1 MKKIK
6 NFAKKLFS
14 AKRMKTLAM
23 LLFCGTLATYAQNAA
38 GDYTAGT
45 DALATVT
52 EEIAKY
58 VPFVVKLCYA
68 IAGVVAVVGAIS
80 VYIAMNNEEQ
90 DVKNILVL
98 QNAFEKTRKQMKVN
112 TLSINALSNNLNF
125 QIFAKLTL
133 KKTEKTVS
141 CFRFVSRFSVCFL
154 IFTSVFR
161 SKGREK
167 KANVSIGNHI

>member
-6 NFAKKLFS
+6 NLTKRIFN
-14 AKRMKTLAM
+14 AKRVGTLAM
-23 LLFCGTLATYAQNAA
+23 LLFCGVAATYAQNAA

-45 DALATVT
+45 NALTTVT

-58 VPFVVKLCYA
+58 VPYVVKLCYA

-98 QNAFEKTRKQMKVN
+98 RNAFEKIRKQMKAN
-112 TLSINALSNNLNF
+112 ILSINVLSDNLNF
-125 QIFAKLTL
+125 PMFAELTL
-133 KKTEKTVS
+133 KKT
-141 CFRFVSRFSVCFL
+141 
-154 IFTSVFR
+154 
-161 SKGREK
+161 
-167 KANVSIGNHI
+167 

>member
-6 NFAKKLFS
+6 TIAKNLFG
-14 AKRMKTLAM
+14 AKRMKTLALM
-23 LLFCGTLATYAQNAA
+23 LLCGTIATYAQNAA

-112 TLSINALSNNLNF
+112 ALSINTLSDNLNF
-125 QIFAKLTL
+125 PMFAKLTL
-133 KKTEKTVS
+133 KKT
-141 CFRFVSRFSVCFL
+141 
-154 IFTSVFR
+154 
-161 SKGREK
+161 
-167 KANVSIGNHI
+167 